1 MGDQAE
7 VADIVEEIVH
17 EDANIIYGLV
27 YDDTVKDDLQ
37 VTIVATGVDQRAP
50 KLVIDNQPSM
60 QLNPVGLNK
69 EQTSQKVGTSSAAE
83 IDFLD
88 VPTFMRK
95 QVD

>member
-1 MGDQAE
+1 MCIRD
-7 VADIVEEIVH
+7 
-17 EDANIIYGLV
+17 
-27 YDDTVKDDLQ
+27 
-37 VTIVATGVDQRAP
+37 R
-50 KLVIDNQPSM
+50 PSM

-69 EQTSQKVGTSSAAE
+69 EQTSQKGGTSSAAE